1 MHFTLLC
8 SINEGKWESL
18 PESTRNEVMR
28 DYGAVLQEL
37 VKSGHLKAGAKLESV
52 STAVTVRGRNGRFK
66 VTDGPFAE
74 TKEHLGGF
82 HLIECKDLDEA
93 MSIAKRIPSLR
104 VGAAVEV
111 RPVAFTETS
120 CVG

>member
-1 MHFTLLC
+1 MHFMLLC
-8 SINEGKWESL
+8 SINEGEWESL
-18 PESTRNEVMR
+18 PESKRDEIMR

-37 VKSGHLKAGAKLESV
+37 AKSGHLKAGAKLESV
-52 STAVTVRGRNGRFK
+52 STAVTVRGKNGRFK

-93 MSIAKRIPSLR
+93 MAIAKRIPSLR
-104 VGAAVEV
+104 VGSSVEV
-111 RPVAFTETS
+111 RPVAFTEL
-120 CVG
+120 